1 MTYVHSFVSA
11 KGGQG
16 VSTTAAMMAILSAEK
31 GHKTLLVGTDD
42 TPAIM
47 GFAHP
52 EEGIKLNLIEN
63 LDVEL
68 DLVRAG
74 TRRGYDLIVTDG
86 MVSGLSADRV
96 SLVTQPCYVALT
108 RGLRFEGKF
117 DDVVLVESNFRVL
130 RKSDV
135 ENVLGTVVA
144 TIRHESDV
152 ARAVDA
158 GTLTMRARPE
168 FRQLKGLIPEVGVV
182 Q

>member
-42 TPAIM
+42 TPEIM
-47 GFAHP
+47 GFARP
-52 EEGIKLNLIEN
+52 EEGTKLNLIEN

-68 DLVRAG
+68 DLVRAPE
-74 TRRGYDLIVTDG
+74 RGRDYDLIVTDG

-96 SLVTQPCYVALT
+96 SLITQPCYVALT
-108 RGLRFEGKF
+108 RGLKFEGRF
-117 DDVVLVESNFRVL
+117 DDVVLVEQNFRAL
-130 RKSDV
+130 GKSDT
-135 ENVLGTVVA
+135 ESVLGTVVA
-144 TIRHESDV
+144 TIMHEPDV

-168 FRQLKGLIPEVGVV
+168 FRQLKGLIPEVGAT
-182 Q
+182 